1 MNHCKIRIK
10 ATGEVL
16 AAKWSPWGWLAANGL
31 SFSDGEVEVVNTR
44 ADQLVGAVFFVLCG
58 MFGFY

>member
-10 ATGEVL
+10 ATGQVL

-31 SFSDGEVEVVNTR
+31 SFSDGEVEAVNAR
-44 ADQLVGAVFFVLCG
+44 AD
-58 MFGFY
+58 